1 MFKEKGRKIEE
12 KYSSKVKKLEN
23 EIIKTQQYLNA
34 LLIERQKLYK
44 EIVDSN
50 NTI

>member
-1 MFKEKGRKIEE
+1 MFKEKGRKIEA
-12 KYSSKVKKLEN
+12 KYASKVQKLED
-23 EIIKTQQYLNA
+23 EIIKTQDHLNC

-50 NTI
+50 NIL